1 MDLFEYMSMQRK
13 KEESPLA
20 VRMRPKNLDEVAGQ
34 QHIIGKDK
42 LLYRAIKADKISSLI
57 FYGPPGTG
65 KTTLAKVIANT
76 TSANFVQMNATTS
89 GKKDME
95 QAVSQAKD
103 AFGMYGKKTILFID
117 EIHRFNKAQQDYLLP
132 FVEDGTVILIGATT
146 ENPYFYVYNAVLS
159 RSVVFEFKQIE
170 PNEIEKALERAVEEL
185 KESDYKGFDVT
196 VDKDAIRHMAHVS
209 NGDVRKALNSLEVA
223 FIATPPNKDK
233 KIHISLDTAVQ
244 ATQKKAMRYDRDGD
258 SHYDILSAFQK
269 SIRGS
274 DPDAAVHYLARL
286 VSAGDLPSICRRL
299 LVISAEDIGLAYP
312 QAISVVKACVD
323 SALQLGFPEARIPLA
338 EAVILLA
345 TAPKSNSAIMAI
357 DSALSDIE
365 GMDTGDIPEHLKD
378 SHYGGAKKLGHGT
391 EYKYPHSYENH
402 YVKQQYLPNNIR
414 DTKYYDF
421 GDNKTEQS
429 AKAYWD
435 RIKKG
440 N

>member
-1 MDLFEYMSMQRK
+1 MSV
-13 KEESPLA
+13 PLA
-20 VRMRPKNLDEVAGQ
+20 ERIRPKTLDDIVGQ
-34 QHIIGKDK
+34 THLLGENKPLRRIIESGK
-42 LLYRAIKADKISSLI
+42 IPNMI
-57 FYGPPGTG
+57 FYGPSGVG
-65 KTTLAKVIANT
+65 KTTVARMIANNANMT
-76 TSANFVQMNATTS
+76 MHKLNGTSASIADIKQIVAETETLS
-89 GKKDME
+89 GIN
-95 QAVSQAKD
+95 
-103 AFGMYGKKTILFID
+103 GILLYLD
-117 EIHRFNKAQQDYLLP
+117 EIQYLNKKQQQSLL
-132 FVEDGTVILIGATT
+132 EYIENGKITLIASTT

-170 PNEIEKALERAVEEL
+170 PSEIEKALERAVEEL
-185 KESDYKGFDVT
+185 KQSDYKGFDVT

-429 AKAYWD
+429 AKVYWD